1 MAPLQRE
8 WTSSVPVPTHADS
21 RTARPYRIR
30 PMRLHVSANKRNHVH
45 TAGNLSVMFPGS
57 RSFCGSIAKV
67 GAPRRR
73 SGEVESIVRARS
85 TLLQATVSSQVVL
98 RSANFHP

>member
-8 WTSSVPVPTHADS
+8 WTSSVPVPTHADC

-30 PMRLHVSANKRNHVH
+30 PMRLHVSANRRNHVH
-45 TAGNLSVMFPGS
+45 TARNLSVMFPGL
-57 RSFCGSIAKV
+57 RFFCGPIAKI

-73 SGEVESIVRARS
+73 SGEVETIVGARFTS
-85 TLLQATVSSQVVL
+85 LQATVSSQVVL
-98 RSANFHP
+98 RSANFHL